1 MKPAKSKFSIFL
13 SKMRFRYRVSVMNEN
28 TLEESWFVRLSRF
41 SVFLWFSL
49 LVFVTFISLTLII
62 TFTPLKYYLPGYIG
76 DENRSHIIN
85 ESMTVDSLLS
95 QVNMQSAYL
104 NMIREVI
111 SGSIK
116 VDSVASLDS
125 VALKK
130 RAEVLMEKKRV
141 EEEFIEAYEEEEKF
155 NLASLSYKEN
165 ENVFVFFRPVAG
177 VISSGFDME
186 DKRYGTSIV
195 TAGNESVASVLPGV
209 VINTSFTFNNGWEM
223 TIQHE
228 DGYLSVYKFMT
239 QVLKSQG
246 NNVRA
251 GEAIGFCGSKNQNKN
266 AGNFY
271 FELWRNGKAINPE
284 EIIVF

>member
-1 MKPAKSKFSIFL
+1 MKAPNSKFSTFL
-13 SKMRFRYRVSVMNEN
+13 NKMRFRYRVSVMNEN

-62 TFTPLKYYLPGYIG
+62 ILTPLKYYLPGYLG
-76 DENRSHIIN
+76 NENRSEIIN
-85 ESMTVDSLLS
+85 ESMTVDSLLN

-111 SGSIK
+111 SGTIR

-141 EEEFIEAYEEEEKF
+141 EEEFVEAYEEEEKF

-177 VISSGFDME
+177 VISSGFDRE
-186 DKRYGTSIV
+186 DRKYGISIV
-195 TAGNESVASVLPGV
+195 TSENESVVSVLPGV
-209 VINTSFTFNNGWEM
+209 VVNTSFTFNNGWEI
-223 TIQHE
+223 TVQHE
-228 DGYLSVYKFMT
+228 EGYLSVYKFMT

-246 NNVRA
+246 SNVRA
-251 GEAIGFCGSKNQNKN
+251 GEAIGFCGSNSQSRS

-271 FELWRNGKAINPE
+271 FELWKNGKAMNPE